1 MSEINFIDQD
11 YGYRVQSGS
20 SEIKKV
26 KVTSW
31 GSRPSETEFY
41 DAEYG
46 LDPKYY
52 EKIFKSCFMLGGGFV
67 AKTKQEA
74 IDWGILDSA
83 EQFAHCEQQA
93 QKYKQILLD
102 LNNLKQELNE
112 LENY

>member
-11 YGYRVQSGS
+11 YGYCVQSGS

-26 KVTSW
+26 KVMNW
-31 GSRPSETEFY
+31 GSQPSETAFY
-41 DAEYG
+41 DREYG

-52 EKIFKSCFMLGGGFV
+52 ESILMSCFTLGGGFV
-67 AKTKQEA
+67 GKTKQEA

-83 EQFAHCEQQA
+83 EQFSHYEQQA
-93 QKYKQILLD
+93 QKYKQLLLD

-112 LENY
+112 LEDY

>member
-1 MSEINFIDQD
+1 MSEANFINQD

-20 SEIKKV
+20 PEIKKV
-26 KVTSW
+26 KVKKW
-31 GSRPSETEFY
+31 GSQPSETVFY

-52 EKIFKSCFMLGGGFV
+52 ETILVSGFALGGGFV

-83 EQFAHCEQQA
+83 EKFAHYEKYA
-93 QKYKQILLD
+93 QKFKQILLD
-102 LNNLKQELNE
+102 INNLKKKLYEDE
-112 LENY
+112 V